1 MKRSRLALV
10 ILAVSDLSRSKQF
23 YLSAFGGEVA
33 VDVPVY
39 VEFNLP
45 EGMRLGL
52 YAATSFG
59 LNTGRSV
66 VPAAQAP
73 LTTRTELY
81 LYPED
86 LQEAIAAVTA
96 AGGETLSALAGRSWG
111 DDAAYFTDPDGNVIA
126 LARQSQ
132 G

>member
-1 MKRSRLALV
+1 
-10 ILAVSDLSRSKQF
+10 
-23 YLSAFGGEVA
+23 

-45 EGMRLGL
+45 EGTRLGL

-81 LYPED
+81 LFPED
-86 LQEAIAAVTA
+86 LDGTIAAVAA
-96 AGGETLSALAGRSWG
+96 AGGEPLSALAGRSWG
-111 DDAAYFTDPDGNVIA
+111 DDAAYFADPDGNVIA

-132 G
+132 E